1 MFKDAQYHELIRKT
15 IVAFGTLFNGIT
27 VKQTDS
33 TLFNDLY
40 IYRRASTGKIN
51 QKMKVPLAYGP
62 KQKFLARIDQDST
75 RGADDVKSTALTLPR
90 IGFELT
96 GLTYDPSRKLNR
108 IQKFKKVKGADT
120 KSMTN
125 VYMPVPYNV
134 SFTLFTMAK
143 NSEDALQIV
152 EQILPMFQP
161 DYTVSLNVM
170 PSLDIVRDVP
180 IILNDVTYE
189 DSYDGTFTDRR
200 VLMYTLSFT
209 AKMYLY
215 GPVSSTKVIKQVQVD
230 QYTNTSTA
238 TAKREQ
244 RYVVTPNPTTA
255 DADDDFGFSETRS
268 FFQDADEYD
277 PESGTDKQ

>member
-15 IVAFGTLFNGIT
+15 IVAFGTLFN
-27 VKQTDS
+27 
-33 TLFNDLY
+33 DLY
-40 IYRRASTGKIN
+40 IYRRSSTGKIN

-75 RGADDVKSTALTLPR
+75 RGADNVKTTALTLPR

-96 GLTYDPSRKLNR
+96 GLTNDPSRKLNR
-108 IQKFKKVKGADT
+108 IQKFKKVKGADS
-120 KSMTN
+120 KSLSN

-170 PSLDIVRDVP
+170 PQLDIVRDVP

-189 DSYDGTFTDRR
+189 DSYDGAFTERR

-215 GPVSSTKVIKQVQVD
+215 GPVTSTSVIKQVQVD
-230 QYTNTSTA
+230 QYTNTNTTTA
-238 TAKREQ
+238 RREQ
-244 RYVVTPNPTTA
+244 RYVVTPNPTSA
-255 DADDDFGFSETRS
+255 DADDDFGFNETRS

-277 PESGTDKQ
+277 PSSGEDKQ

>member
-1 MFKDAQYHELIRKT
+1 
-15 IVAFGTLFNGIT
+15 
-27 VKQTDS
+27 
-33 TLFNDLY
+33 
-40 IYRRASTGKIN
+40 
-51 QKMKVPLAYGP
+51 MKVPLAYGP
-62 KQKFLARIDQDST
+62 KQQFLARIDQDST
-75 RGADDVKSTALTLPR
+75 RGADNVKTTALTLPR

-96 GLTYDPSRKLNR
+96 GLTYDPARKLNR
-108 IQKFKKVKGADT
+108 IQKFKKVKGADS
-120 KSMTN
+120 KSLSN

-170 PSLDIVRDVP
+170 PQLDIVRDVP

-189 DSYDGTFTDRR
+189 DSYDGAFTERR

-215 GPVSSTKVIKQVQVD
+215 GPVTSTSVIKQVQVD
-230 QYTNTSTA
+230 QFTNTNTTTA
-238 TAKREQ
+238 RREQ
-244 RYVVTPNPTTA
+244 RYVVTPNPTSA
-255 DADDDFGFSETRS
+255 AADDDFGFNETRS
-268 FFQDADEYD
+268 FFQDADDYD
-277 PESGTDKQ
+277 PSSGEDKQ

>member
-15 IVAFGTLFNGIT
+15 IVAFGTLFN
-27 VKQTDS
+27 
-33 TLFNDLY
+33 DLY
-40 IYRRASTGKIN
+40 IYRRSSTGKIN

-75 RGADDVKSTALTLPR
+75 RGADNVKTTALTLPR

-96 GLTYDPSRKLNR
+96 GLTYDPGRKLNR
-108 IQKFKKVKGADT
+108 IQKFKKVKGADS
-120 KSMTN
+120 KSLSN

-170 PSLDIVRDVP
+170 PQLDIVRDVP

-189 DSYDGTFTDRR
+189 DSYDGAFTERR

-209 AKMYLY
+209 EKMYLY
-215 GPVSSTKVIKQVQVD
+215 GPVTSTSVIKQVQVD
-230 QYTNTSTA
+230 QYTNTNTTTA
-238 TAKREQ
+238 RREQ
-244 RYVVTPNPTTA
+244 RYVVTPNPTSA
-255 DADDDFGFSETRS
+255 DADDDFGFNETRS

-277 PESGTDKQ
+277 PSSGEDKQ

>member
-15 IVAFGTLFNGIT
+15 IVAFGTLFN
-27 VKQTDS
+27 
-33 TLFNDLY
+33 DLY
-40 IYRRASTGKIN
+40 IYRRSSTGKIN

-75 RGADDVKSTALTLPR
+75 RGADNVKTTALTLPR

-96 GLTYDPSRKLNR
+96 GLTYDPGRKLNR
-108 IQKFKKVKGADT
+108 IQKFKKVKGADS
-120 KSMTN
+120 KSLSN

-170 PSLDIVRDVP
+170 PQLDIVRDVP

-189 DSYDGTFTDRR
+189 DSYDGAFTERR

-215 GPVSSTKVIKQVQVD
+215 GPVTSQKIIKRVQVD
-230 QYTNTSTA
+230 QYTNTDT
-238 TAKREQ
+238 TVAKREQ
-244 RYVVTPNPTTA
+244 RIVVTPNPTTA
-255 DADDDFGFSETRS
+255 DADDNFGFNEVHS
-268 FFQDADEYD
+268 FFQDADSFD
-277 PESGTDKQ
+277 PDSGTDKDN

>member
-15 IVAFGTLFNGIT
+15 IVAFGTLFN
-27 VKQTDS
+27 
-33 TLFNDLY
+33 DLY
-40 IYRRASTGKIN
+40 IYRRSSTGKIN

-75 RGADDVKSTALTLPR
+75 RGADNVKTTALTLPR

-96 GLTYDPSRKLNR
+96 GLTYDPGRKLNR
-108 IQKFKKVKGADT
+108 IQKFKKVKGADS
-120 KSMTN
+120 KSLSN

-170 PSLDIVRDVP
+170 PQLDIVRDVP

-189 DSYDGTFTDRR
+189 YSYDGAFTERR
-200 VLMYTLSFT
+200 VLMYTLAFT

-215 GPVSSTKVIKQVQVD
+215 GPVTSTSVIKQVQVD
-230 QYTNTSTA
+230 QFTNTNTTTA
-238 TAKREQ
+238 RREQ
-244 RYVVTPNPTTA
+244 RYVVTPNPTSA
-255 DADDDFGFSETRS
+255 DADDDFGFNETRS

-277 PESGTDKQ
+277 PSSGEDKQ

>member
-1 MFKDAQYHELIRKT
+1 
-15 IVAFGTLFNGIT
+15 
-27 VKQTDS
+27 
-33 TLFNDLY
+33 
-40 IYRRASTGKIN
+40 
-51 QKMKVPLAYGP
+51 MKVPLAYGP

-75 RGADDVKSTALTLPR
+75 RGADNVKTTALTLPR

-96 GLTYDPSRKLNR
+96 GLTYDPGRKLNR
-108 IQKFKKVKGADT
+108 IQKFKKVKGADS
-120 KSMTN
+120 KSLSN

-170 PSLDIVRDVP
+170 PQLDIVRDVP

-189 DSYDGTFTDRR
+189 DSYDGAFTERR
-200 VLMYTLSFT
+200 VLMYTLAFT

-215 GPVSSTKVIKQVQVD
+215 GPVTSTSVIKQVQVD
-230 QYTNTSTA
+230 QFTNTNTTTA
-238 TAKREQ
+238 RREQ
-244 RYVVTPNPTTA
+244 RYVVTPNPTSA
-255 DADDDFGFSETRS
+255 DADDDFGFNETRS
-268 FFQDADEYD
+268 FFQDADDYD
-277 PESGTDKQ
+277 PSSGEDKQ

>member
-15 IVAFGTLFNGIT
+15 IVAFGTLFN
-27 VKQTDS
+27 
-33 TLFNDLY
+33 DLY
-40 IYRRASTGKIN
+40 IYRRSSTGKIN

-75 RGADDVKSTALTLPR
+75 RGADNVKTTALTLPR

-96 GLTYDPSRKLNR
+96 GLTYDPGRKLNR
-108 IQKFKKVKGADT
+108 IQKFKKVKGADS
-120 KSMTN
+120 KSLSN

-170 PSLDIVRDVP
+170 PQIDIVRDGP

-189 DSYDGTFTDRR
+189 DSYDAPFTERR

-215 GPVSSTKVIKQVQVD
+215 GPVTSTSVIKQVQVD
-230 QYTNTSTA
+230 QYTNTNTTTA
-238 TAKREQ
+238 RREQ
-244 RYVVTPNPTTA
+244 RYVVTPNPTSA
-255 DADDDFGFSETRS
+255 DADDDFGFNETRS

-277 PESGTDKQ
+277 PSSGEDKQ

>member
-15 IVAFGTLFNGIT
+15 IVAFGTLFN
-27 VKQTDS
+27 
-33 TLFNDLY
+33 DLY
-40 IYRRASTGKIN
+40 IYRRSSTGKIN

-62 KQKFLARIDQDST
+62 NQKFLARIDQDST
-75 RGADDVKSTALTLPR
+75 RGADNVKTTALTLPR

-108 IQKFKKVKGADT
+108 IQKFKKVKGADS
-120 KSMTN
+120 KSLSN

-170 PSLDIVRDVP
+170 PQLDIVRDVP

-189 DSYDGTFTDRR
+189 DSYDGAFTERR

-215 GPVSSTKVIKQVQVD
+215 GPVTSTSVIKQVQVD
-230 QYTNTSTA
+230 QYTNTNTTTA
-238 TAKREQ
+238 RREQ
-244 RYVVTPNPTTA
+244 RYVVTPNPTSA
-255 DADDDFGFSETRS
+255 DADDDFGFNETRS

-277 PESGTDKQ
+277 PSSGEDKQ

>member
-1 MFKDAQYHELIRKT
+1 MCIRDSVKT
-15 IVAFGTLFNGIT
+15 
-27 VKQTDS
+27 
-33 TLFNDLY
+33 
-40 IYRRASTGKIN
+40 
-51 QKMKVPLAYGP
+51 
-62 KQKFLARIDQDST
+62 
-75 RGADDVKSTALTLPR
+75 TALTLPR

-96 GLTYDPSRKLNR
+96 GLTYDPARKLNR
-108 IQKFKKVKGADT
+108 IQKFKKVKGADS
-120 KSMTN
+120 KSLSN

-170 PSLDIVRDVP
+170 PQLDIVRDVP

-189 DSYDGTFTDRR
+189 DSYDGAFTERR

-215 GPVSSTKVIKQVQVD
+215 GPVTSTSVIKQVQVD
-230 QYTNTSTA
+230 QYTNTNTTTA
-238 TAKREQ
+238 RREQ
-244 RYVVTPNPTTA
+244 RYVVTPNPTSA
-255 DADDDFGFSETRS
+255 DADDDFGFNETRS

-277 PESGTDKQ
+277 PSSGEDKQ

>member
-15 IVAFGTLFNGIT
+15 IVAFGTLFN
-27 VKQTDS
+27 
-33 TLFNDLY
+33 DLY
-40 IYRRASTGKIN
+40 IYRRSSTGKIN

-75 RGADDVKSTALTLPR
+75 RGADNVKTTALTLPR

-96 GLTYDPSRKLNR
+96 GLTYDPARKLNR
-108 IQKFKKVKGADT
+108 IQKFKKVKGADS
-120 KSMTN
+120 KSLSN

-170 PSLDIVRDVP
+170 PQLDIVRDVP

-189 DSYDGTFTDRR
+189 DSYDGAFTERR
-200 VLMYTLSFT
+200 VLMYTLAFT

-215 GPVSSTKVIKQVQVD
+215 GPVTSTSVIKQVQVD
-230 QYTNTSTA
+230 QFTNTNTTTA
-238 TAKREQ
+238 RREQ
-244 RYVVTPNPTTA
+244 RYVVTPNPTSA
-255 DADDDFGFSETRS
+255 DADDDFGFNETRS

-277 PESGTDKQ
+277 PSSGEDKQ

>member
-15 IVAFGTLFNGIT
+15 IVAFGTLFN
-27 VKQTDS
+27 
-33 TLFNDLY
+33 DLY
-40 IYRRASTGKIN
+40 IYRRSSTGKIN

-75 RGADDVKSTALTLPR
+75 RGADNVKTTALTLPR

-96 GLTYDPSRKLNR
+96 GLTYDPARKLNR
-108 IQKFKKVKGADT
+108 IQKFKKVKGADS
-120 KSMTN
+120 KSLSN

-170 PSLDIVRDVP
+170 PQLDIVRDVP

-189 DSYDGTFTDRR
+189 DSYDGAFTERR

-215 GPVSSTKVIKQVQVD
+215 GPVTSTSVIKQVQVD
-230 QYTNTSTA
+230 QFTNTNTTTA
-238 TAKREQ
+238 RREQ
-244 RYVVTPNPTTA
+244 RYVVTPNPTSA
-255 DADDDFGFSETRS
+255 DADDDFGFNETRS

-277 PESGTDKQ
+277 PSSGEDKQ

>member
-15 IVAFGTLFNGIT
+15 IVAFGTLFN
-27 VKQTDS
+27 
-33 TLFNDLY
+33 DLY
-40 IYRRASTGKIN
+40 IYRRSSTGKIN

-75 RGADDVKSTALTLPR
+75 RGADNVKTTALTLPR

-96 GLTYDPSRKLNR
+96 GLTYDPARKLNR
-108 IQKFKKVKGADT
+108 IQKFKKVKGADS
-120 KSMTN
+120 KSLSN

-170 PSLDIVRDVP
+170 PQLDIVRDVP
-180 IILNDVTYE
+180 IISNDVTYE
-189 DSYDGTFTDRR
+189 DSYDGAFTERR

-215 GPVSSTKVIKQVQVD
+215 GPVTSTSVIKQVQVD
-230 QYTNTSTA
+230 QYTNTNTTTA
-238 TAKREQ
+238 RREQ
-244 RYVVTPNPTTA
+244 RYVVTPNPTSA
-255 DADDDFGFSETRS
+255 DADDDFGFNETRS

-277 PESGTDKQ
+277 PSSGEDKQ

>member
-15 IVAFGTLFNGIT
+15 IVAFG
-27 VKQTDS
+27 

-75 RGADDVKSTALTLPR
+75 RGADDVKTTALTLPR

-215 GPVSSTKVIKQVQVD
+215 GPVTSTKVIKQVQVD

-268 FFQDADEYD
+268 FFQDADDYD
-277 PESGTDKQ
+277 PESGTDKE

>member
-1 MFKDAQYHELIRKT
+1 
-15 IVAFGTLFNGIT
+15 
-27 VKQTDS
+27 
-33 TLFNDLY
+33 
-40 IYRRASTGKIN
+40 
-51 QKMKVPLAYGP
+51 MKVPLAYGP

-75 RGADDVKSTALTLPR
+75 RGADNVKTTALTLPR

-108 IQKFKKVKGADT
+108 IQKFKKVKGADS
-120 KSMTN
+120 KSLSN

-170 PSLDIVRDVP
+170 PQLDIVRDVP

-189 DSYDGTFTDRR
+189 DSYDGAFTERR
-200 VLMYTLSFT
+200 VLMYTLAFT

-215 GPVSSTKVIKQVQVD
+215 GPVTSTSVIKQVQVD
-230 QYTNTSTA
+230 QFTNTNTTTA
-238 TAKREQ
+238 RREQ
-244 RYVVTPNPTTA
+244 RYVVTPNPTSA
-255 DADDDFGFSETRS
+255 DADDDFGFNETRS
-268 FFQDADEYD
+268 FFQDADDYD
-277 PESGTDKQ
+277 PSSGEDKQ

>member
-15 IVAFGTLFNGIT
+15 VVAFGTLFN
-27 VKQTDS
+27 D
-33 TLFNDLY
+33 
-40 IYRRASTGKIN
+40 IYVYRKNSTGKTI

-62 KQKFLARIDQDST
+62 KQKFLTRIDQDSA
-75 RGADDVKSTALTLPR
+75 RSADNVRTTSITLPR
-90 IGFELT
+90 IGFEMTTLQ
-96 GLTYDPSRKLNR
+96 YDPARKLNR
-108 IQKFKKVKGADT
+108 IQKFKKVKGADS
-120 KSMTN
+120 KSLQN
-125 VYMPVPYNV
+125 SYMPVPYNV
-134 SFTLFTMAK
+134 GFSLFVMAK

-170 PSLDIVRDVP
+170 PQLDIVRDVP

-189 DSYDGTFTDRR
+189 DSYDGAFTERR

-215 GPVSSTKVIKQVQVD
+215 GPVTSTSVIKQVQVD
-230 QYTNTSTA
+230 QYTNTNTTTA
-238 TAKREQ
+238 RREQ
-244 RYVVTPNPTTA
+244 RYVVTPNPTSA
-255 DADDDFGFSETRS
+255 DADDDFGFNETRS

-277 PESGTDKQ
+277 PSSGEDKQ

>member
-15 IVAFGTLFNGIT
+15 IVAFGTLFN
-27 VKQTDS
+27 
-33 TLFNDLY
+33 DLY
-40 IYRRASTGKIN
+40 IYRRSSTGKIN

-75 RGADDVKSTALTLPR
+75 RGADNVKTTALTLPR

-96 GLTYDPSRKLNR
+96 GLTYDPARKLNR
-108 IQKFKKVKGADT
+108 IQKFKKVKGADS
-120 KSMTN
+120 KSLSN

-170 PSLDIVRDVP
+170 PQLDIVRDVP

-189 DSYDGTFTDRR
+189 DSYDGAFTERR

-215 GPVSSTKVIKQVQVD
+215 GPVTSTSVIKQVQVD
-230 QYTNTSTA
+230 QYTNTNTTTA
-238 TAKREQ
+238 RREQ
-244 RYVVTPNPTTA
+244 RYVVTPNPTSA
-255 DADDDFGFSETRS
+255 DADDDFGFNETRS

-277 PESGTDKQ
+277 PSSGEDKQ

>member
-15 IVAFGTLFNGIT
+15 IVAFGTLFN
-27 VKQTDS
+27 
-33 TLFNDLY
+33 DLY
-40 IYRRASTGKIN
+40 IYRRASSGKVN

-215 GPVSSTKVIKQVQVD
+215 GPVTSTKVIKQVQVD

-268 FFQDADEYD
+268 FFQDADDYD
-277 PESGTDKQ
+277 PESGTDKE

>member
-15 IVAFGTLFNGIT
+15 IVAFGTLFN
-27 VKQTDS
+27 
-33 TLFNDLY
+33 DLY
-40 IYRRASTGKIN
+40 IYRRASSGKVN

-75 RGADDVKSTALTLPR
+75 RSADDVKSTALTLPR

-215 GPVSSTKVIKQVQVD
+215 GPVTSTKVIKQVQVD

-268 FFQDADEYD
+268 FFQDADDYD
-277 PESGTDKQ
+277 PESGTDKE

>member
-15 IVAFGTLFNGIT
+15 IVAFGTLFN
-27 VKQTDS
+27 
-33 TLFNDLY
+33 DLY
-40 IYRRASTGKIN
+40 IYRRSSTGKIN

-75 RGADDVKSTALTLPR
+75 RGADNVKTTALTLPR

-96 GLTYDPSRKLNR
+96 GLTYDPARKLNR
-108 IQKFKKVKGADT
+108 IQKFKKVKGADS
-120 KSMTN
+120 KSLSN

-170 PSLDIVRDVP
+170 PQLDIVRDVP

-189 DSYDGTFTDRR
+189 DSYDGAFTERR
-200 VLMYTLSFT
+200 VLMYTLAFT

-215 GPVSSTKVIKQVQVD
+215 GPVTSTSVIKQVQVD
-230 QYTNTSTA
+230 QFTNTNTTTA
-238 TAKREQ
+238 RREQ
-244 RYVVTPNPTTA
+244 RYVVTPNPTSA
-255 DADDDFGFSETRS
+255 DADDDFGFNETRS
-268 FFQDADEYD
+268 FFQDADDYD
-277 PESGTDKQ
+277 PSSGEDKQ

>member
-15 IVAFGTLFNGIT
+15 IVAFGTLFN
-27 VKQTDS
+27 
-33 TLFNDLY
+33 DLY
-40 IYRRASTGKIN
+40 IYRRSSTGKIN

-75 RGADDVKSTALTLPR
+75 RGADNVKTTALTLPR

-96 GLTYDPSRKLNR
+96 GLTNDPSRKLNR
-108 IQKFKKVKGADT
+108 IQKFKKVKGADS
-120 KSMTN
+120 KSLSN
-125 VYMPVPYNV
+125 VYMPVPCNV

-170 PSLDIVRDVP
+170 PQLDIVRDVP

-189 DSYDGTFTDRR
+189 DSYDGAFTERR

-215 GPVSSTKVIKQVQVD
+215 GPVTSTSVIKQVQVD
-230 QYTNTSTA
+230 QYTNTNTTTA
-238 TAKREQ
+238 RREQ
-244 RYVVTPNPTTA
+244 RYVVTPNPTSA
-255 DADDDFGFSETRS
+255 DADDDFGFNETRS

-277 PESGTDKQ
+277 PSSGEDKQ

>member
-15 IVAFGTLFNGIT
+15 IVAFGTLFN
-27 VKQTDS
+27 DM
-33 TLFNDLY
+33 Y
-40 IYRRASTGKIN
+40 IYRRSSTGKVT

-62 KQKFLARIDQDST
+62 KQKFLARIDQDSARSASDT
-75 RGADDVKSTALTLPR
+75 KTTALTLPR

-96 GLTYDPSRKLNR
+96 GLTYDPARKLNR
-108 IQKFKKVKGADT
+108 IQKFKKVKGADS
-120 KSMTN
+120 KSLSN

-189 DSYDGTFTDRR
+189 DSYDGSFTDRR

-215 GPVSSTKVIKQVQVD
+215 GPVTSTSVIKQVQVD
-230 QYTNTSTA
+230 QYTNTNTA

-244 RYVVTPNPTTA
+244 RYVVTPSPTTA
-255 DADDDFGFSETRS
+255 DADDDFGFNETRS
-268 FFQDADEYD
+268 FFQDADDYD
-277 PESGTDKQ
+277 TETGTDKDT

>member
-15 IVAFGTLFNGIT
+15 IVAFGTLFN
-27 VKQTDS
+27 
-33 TLFNDLY
+33 DLY
-40 IYRRASTGKIN
+40 IYRRSSTGKIN

-75 RGADDVKSTALTLPR
+75 RGADNVKTTALTLPR

-96 GLTYDPSRKLNR
+96 GLTYDPGRKLNR
-108 IQKFKKVKGADT
+108 IQKFKKVKGADS
-120 KSMTN
+120 KSLSN

-170 PSLDIVRDVP
+170 PQLDIVRDVP

-189 DSYDGTFTDRR
+189 DSYDGAFTERR

-215 GPVSSTKVIKQVQVD
+215 GPVTSTSVIKQVQVD
-230 QYTNTSTA
+230 QYTNTNTTTA
-238 TAKREQ
+238 RREQ
-244 RYVVTPNPTTA
+244 RYVVTPNPTSA
-255 DADDDFGFSETRS
+255 DADDDFGFNETRS
-268 FFQDADEYD
+268 FFQDADDYD
-277 PESGTDKQ
+277 PSSGEDKQ

>member
-15 IVAFGTLFNGIT
+15 IVAFGTLFN
-27 VKQTDS
+27 
-33 TLFNDLY
+33 DLY
-40 IYRRASTGKIN
+40 IYRRSSTGKIN

-62 KQKFLARIDQDST
+62 KQTFLARIDQDST
-75 RGADDVKSTALTLPR
+75 RGADNVKTTALTLPR

-96 GLTYDPSRKLNR
+96 GLTYDPGRKLNR
-108 IQKFKKVKGADT
+108 IQKFKKVKGADS
-120 KSMTN
+120 KSLSN

-170 PSLDIVRDVP
+170 PQLDIVRDVP

-189 DSYDGTFTDRR
+189 DSYDGAFTERR

-215 GPVSSTKVIKQVQVD
+215 GPVTSTSVIKQVQVD
-230 QYTNTSTA
+230 QFTNTNTTTA
-238 TAKREQ
+238 RREQ
-244 RYVVTPNPTTA
+244 RYVVTPNPTSA
-255 DADDDFGFSETRS
+255 DADDDFGFNETRS
-268 FFQDADEYD
+268 FFQDADDYD
-277 PESGTDKQ
+277 PSSGEDKQ

>member
-15 IVAFGTLFNGIT
+15 IVAFGTLFN
-27 VKQTDS
+27 
-33 TLFNDLY
+33 DLY
-40 IYRRASTGKIN
+40 IYRRSSTGKIN

-75 RGADDVKSTALTLPR
+75 RGADNVKTTALTLPR

-96 GLTYDPSRKLNR
+96 GLTYDPARKLNR
-108 IQKFKKVKGADT
+108 IQKFKKVKGADS
-120 KSMTN
+120 KSLSN

-170 PSLDIVRDVP
+170 PQLDIVRDVP

-189 DSYDGTFTDRR
+189 DSYDGAFTERR

-215 GPVSSTKVIKQVQVD
+215 GPVTSTSVIKQVQVD
-230 QYTNTSTA
+230 QYTNTNTTTA
-238 TAKREQ
+238 RREQ
-244 RYVVTPNPTTA
+244 RYVVTPNPTSA
-255 DADDDFGFSETRS
+255 DADDDFGFNETRS
-268 FFQDADEYD
+268 FFQDADDYD
-277 PESGTDKQ
+277 PSSGEDKQ